1 MTFEPVPTASWS
13 STYRKMMRWGGMSKL
28 LGFSL
33 FLMIQFGHPV
43 GSQAITVG
51 TAHPYLDVSLVN
63 VDYSSELANALGGEM
78 AALRTA
84 QDLQRSVNA
93 YILDGNWQFAHVNFV
108 LYPYIEARYVPET
121 VEVKRTDPD
130 TLQDYL
136 DEEIQWVKKDAL
148 TGYRVEYFIR
158 SGMGGE
164 PKKRDYFNGKAAI
177 YPGQI
182 LDAEAR
188 ARDNLLILRFG
199 DGKTWPAML
208 QPIYYDALFWAC
220 NVAECPPIYRAKKF
234 PEKVQKK
241 YEEHYQRFLKFQ

>member
-1 MTFEPVPTASWS
+1 MTRLLSISIFLIMQLWYPT
-13 STYRKMMRWGGMSKL
+13 
-28 LGFSL
+28 
-33 FLMIQFGHPV
+33 

-63 VDYSSELANALGGEM
+63 VEYSSALANAVGGEM

-84 QDLQRSVNA
+84 QDLQRAVNA
-93 YILDGNWQFAHVNFV
+93 YILDGNWQFAHINLV
-108 LYPYIEARYVPET
+108 LFPYIAPRYVPET

-130 TLQDYL
+130 TLQDYM
-136 DEEIQWVKKDAL
+136 DEELQWVKKDAL
-148 TGYRVEYFIR
+148 TGYRVEYYIR
-158 SGMGGE
+158 SGTGGG
-164 PKKRDYFNGKAAI
+164 PQKRDYFNGKANI
-177 YPGQI
+177 LPGQI
-182 LDAEAR
+182 LDAEER
-188 ARDNLLILRFG
+188 ARDNLLIMRFG

-234 PEKVQKK
+234 PAEVQQK